1 MVNLSILKEGT
12 RNSLPI
18 STLKNYKKV
27 FVLGSISI
35 VKDKIETIE
44 VDIPYDNDVFI
55 TIGLSNVIFEL
66 SISQDS
72 LDNFSK
78 EEDLFIKKIKK
89 EFFEEDEL

>member
-55 TIGLSNVIFEL
+55 TI
-66 SISQDS
+66 
-72 LDNFSK
+72 
-78 EEDLFIKKIKK
+78 
-89 EFFEEDEL
+89 